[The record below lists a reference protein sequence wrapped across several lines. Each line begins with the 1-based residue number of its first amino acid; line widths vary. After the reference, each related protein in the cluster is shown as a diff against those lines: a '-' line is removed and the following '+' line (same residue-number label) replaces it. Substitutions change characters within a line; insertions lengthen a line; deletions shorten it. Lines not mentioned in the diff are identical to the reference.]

1 MALSL
6 LKSLQ
11 PVAGRALQIA
21 LNRALALDPDTRHAL
36 ASLDGRHIDLTL
48 EAPSLAMRISVEG
61 DQLRVGPVDT
71 QEADLAVRSSLAGV
85 LAQLPLL
92 ANARRADSTG
102 KGRVRVAGDAELARR
117 LQQLAKGFDPDWQQ
131 PFVSVFGEVLGVQ
144 VANTLRSALQHARQ
158 GAIDLAHSAAEFITE
173 ESRDVV
179 PRAELDAFHDD
190 VDVLRDD
197 AVLRASRIGRVILR
211 YRLDDLLQG
220 TPAERW
226 LRLAKPFV
234 PRASADIAAQSRGAR
249 LRLALPGRSDLMPMT
264 YSPTPPAG
272 DTSSA
277 ILAIRNLSVEVGGAG
292 NRVVSNLSLDVH
304 DCETVCLVGESG

>member
-6 LKSLQ
+6 LSSLK

-21 LNRALALDPDTRHAL
+21 LNRALALDPDTRLAL

-48 EAPSLAMRISVEG
+48 EAPALAMRISVDGE
-61 DQLRVGPVDT
+61 QLRVGPVDA

-92 ANARRADSTG
+92 ANARRDSGG

-131 PFVSVFGEVLGVQ
+131 PFVRVFGEVLGVQ
-144 VANTLRSALQHARQ
+144 VANTLRNALQHARQ
-158 GAIDLAHSAAEFITE
+158 GARDLAHSAAEFLTE

-179 PRAELDAFHDD
+179 PRGELDAFHDD

-197 AVLRASRIGRVILR
+197 V
-211 YRLDDLLQG
+211 
-220 TPAERW
+220 E
-226 LRLAKPFV
+226 RLAARV
-234 PRASADIAAQSRGAR
+234 QRLRGA
-249 LRLALPGRSDLMPMT
+249 A
-264 YSPTPPAG
+264 
-272 DTSSA
+272 
-277 ILAIRNLSVEVGGAG
+277 
-292 NRVVSNLSLDVH
+292 
-304 DCETVCLVGESG
+304 

>member
-6 LKSLQ
+6 LSSLK
-11 PVAGRALQIA
+11 PVAGRALQTA

-48 EAPSLAMRISVEG
+48 DAPSLAMRISVDG
-61 DQLRVGPVDT
+61 DMLRVGPVDA

-92 ANARRADSTG
+92 ANARRDNG

-197 AVLRASRIGRVILR
+197 VERLGARVQ
-211 YRLDDLLQG
+211 RL
-220 TPAERW
+220 
-226 LRLAKPFV
+226 
-234 PRASADIAAQSRGAR
+234 RGA
-249 LRLALPGRSDLMPMT
+249 A
-264 YSPTPPAG
+264 
-272 DTSSA
+272 
-277 ILAIRNLSVEVGGAG
+277 
-292 NRVVSNLSLDVH
+292 
-304 DCETVCLVGESG
+304 